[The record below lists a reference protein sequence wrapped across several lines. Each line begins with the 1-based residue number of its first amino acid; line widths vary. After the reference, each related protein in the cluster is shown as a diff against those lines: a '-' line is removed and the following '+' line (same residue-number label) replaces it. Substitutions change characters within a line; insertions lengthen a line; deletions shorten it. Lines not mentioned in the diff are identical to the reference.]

1 MNLRLEHQTK
11 PAIMRLLVS
20 LFVIFLSFT
29 SLNAQNSFFDA
40 LRSGDADKVTQLMD
54 NNVELCFDD
63 KVSFL
68 DRTKANNRLRTFFT
82 DHPPKALAQV
92 HKGDSPGASSKY
104 LIANYTS
111 TKGKRFRVYIFTKKG
126 KSGQKIQELRF
137 DSL

>member
-1 MNLRLEHQTK
+1 MFT
-11 PAIMRLLVS
+11 LLMS
-20 LFVIFLSFT
+20 LT
-29 SLNAQNSFFDA
+29 SLSGQNAFFDA
-40 LRSGDADKVTQLMD
+40 LRSGEADKVTQLMD

-68 DRTKANNRLRTFFT
+68 DPVKANKRLKTFFSN
-82 DHPPKALAQV
+82 HPPKAVAQV

-111 TKGKRFRVYIFTKKG
+111 TNGKRYRVYIFTKKG
-126 KSGQKIQELRF
+126 KAGQKIQELRF